1 MAIPRYNVE
10 DYASRRAWAQAI
22 FAEVYAEA
30 NESTID
36 AVPPPVDNGPM
47 PQNADDLSF
56 EELERLTT
64 PGGN

>member
-1 MAIPRYNVE
+1 MAILRYNVE

-36 AVPPPVDNGPM
+36 TVPLTVDNGPVV
-47 PQNADDLSF
+47 QDADSLSL
-56 EELERLTT
+56 EELERLTA